1 MDYDELID
9 RFLRNVGDVRGLSP
23 HTVSSYRS
31 DLNSYIRWAQIKD
44 IDPINLSHRTLRLYL
59 SELDSASY
67 ARTTIARKMA
77 CLRSFFSFLVEE
89 DVVSQNPAVLL
100 SSPKLPK
107 HLPKA
112 LCADD
117 VAALLDSVG
126 RIEPKDIRDSSI
138 LELLYASGMRVAEL
152 CDLKI
157 DDVDF
162 RAGYATVTGKG
173 DKQRVV
179 PIHPFA
185 IDKLTQ
191 WLKTGRPAFLKTRND
206 HLFLSTRG
214 NKLTGD
220 AVRRIVKERSAS
232 AGIRA
237 HVTPHTLRHTF
248 ATDLLN
254 EGADL
259 RTVQELLGHANLSTT
274 QIYTH
279 VSNKRL
285 QEVFKR
291 THPRG

>member
-1 MDYDELID
+1 M
-9 RFLRNVGDVRGLSP
+9 GDVRGLSS
-23 HTVSSYRS
+23 HTVSSYGS
-31 DLNSYIRWAQIKD
+31 DLNSYIRWAQIND
-44 IDPINLSHRTLRLYL
+44 IDPVHLSHRTLRLYL

-67 ARTTIARKMA
+67 ARTTIARRMA

-89 DVVSQNPAVLL
+89 GIISQNPAVLL

-112 LCADD
+112 LGAEDIT
-117 VAALLDSVG
+117 ALLDSVE

-157 DDVDF
+157 NDVDF

-185 IDKLTQ
+185 IGKMTQ
-191 WLKTGRPAFLKTRND
+191 WLNVGRPCFSKTPSEY
-206 HLFLSTRG
+206 LFLSARG

-220 AVRRIVKERSAS
+220 AVRRIVKKRSTE